1 MNIYVETQKLVG
13 LPFIIH
19 DALLVIC
26 TFYNSISSQINDIFQ
41 MDWSLLRTSS
51 FSFNS
56 YTLEIMN
63 ASQPNGLVVPDAT
76 LHPVNSTSDV
86 IELMRIGHAN
96 RAVGSTMLNER
107 SSRSHRFIFMSH
119 NLVTL
124 FIMIIL
130 K

>member
-1 MNIYVETQKLVG
+1 VNIYVETQKLVG

-26 TFYNSISSQINDIFQ
+26 TFYNSISTQINDIFQ

-76 LHPVNSTSDV
+76 VHPVNSTSDV

-96 RAVGSTMLNER
+96 RAVG
-107 SSRSHRFIFMSH
+107 
-119 NLVTL
+119 
-124 FIMIIL
+124 
-130 K
+130 

>member
-1 MNIYVETQKLVG
+1 MELE
-13 LPFIIH
+13 FIK
-19 DALLVIC
+19 
-26 TFYNSISSQINDIFQ
+26 
-41 MDWSLLRTSS
+41 TSS

-76 LHPVNSTSDV
+76 LHPVNSASDV
-86 IELMRIGHAN
+86 IELMRIGLAN
-96 RAVGSTMLNER
+96 RAVGSTLLNER

-130 K
+130 KIELL

>member
-1 MNIYVETQKLVG
+1 
-13 LPFIIH
+13 
-19 DALLVIC
+19 
-26 TFYNSISSQINDIFQ
+26 

-76 LHPVNSTSDV
+76 VHPVNSTSDV